1 MLLIQGAKVI
11 RCRDS
16 RKGEGSVAR
25 VLGILEGLDTS
36 GSRAPGA
43 TTAATAALRGA
54 SGVFGHVGAAS
65 AGVCSVCGAVA
76 AHSASLLWCHIF
88 WHLAS
93 MVALSQRKVRVVSS
107 TAPLTL
113 AALAAL
119 RVFGAHG
126 VAAGALRV
134 SSLAPPEWV
143 SCADHT
149 FALAPRATTAAALVL
164 LGALALEGCDGH
176 GIAGGTCVLVALAA
190 EAAKSTLLRLPL
202 ILQLGLIHLGHGL
215 LPFIILTGVIHLLIR
230 LHQSGG

>member
-76 AHSASLLWCHIF
+76 AHSASLFGCHIF
-88 WHLAS
+88 WHLTS
-93 MVALSQRKVRVVSS
+93 VVALSQSKVRVVSS
-107 TAPLTL
+107 AAPFAL

-119 RVFGAHG
+119 RVFGAHRI
-126 VAAGALRV
+126 AAGALRI
-134 SSLAPPEWV
+134 SSLALPERV
-143 SCADHT
+143 SGSGHT
-149 FALAPRATTAAALVL
+149 CALAPRATTVPALIL
-164 LGALALEGCDGH
+164 LRALALVRCDGH
-176 GIAGGTCVLVALAA
+176 GIAAGTRVLVALAT